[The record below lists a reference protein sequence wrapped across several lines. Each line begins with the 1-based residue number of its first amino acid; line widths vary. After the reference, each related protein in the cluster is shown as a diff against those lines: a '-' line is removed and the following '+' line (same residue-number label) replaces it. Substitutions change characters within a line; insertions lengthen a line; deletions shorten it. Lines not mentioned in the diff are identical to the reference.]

1 MSHNLYQILT
11 GDMASKMLRLP
22 TLDSEVIMYTII
34 CYCFLTAKHVKR
46 HVIEAGLKLS
56 SNLTSLVPVLKL
68 IYFKYLYNHMP
79 STDIWVVPP
88 QLIV

>member
-11 GDMASKMLRLP
+11 GDMTSKMLRLP
-22 TLDSEVIMYTII
+22 TLDSEVITYTII

-68 IYFKYLYNHMP
+68 TYFKYLYNHMP